1 MLKVSIKYYCWDL
14 DDHSYEIELSD
25 YPSISFLDKKKL
37 LHRRRL
43 TNLEIFTIYN
53 FLETIDYRI
62 NRDEYYPSLI
72 CPHIEK
78 RLKIKSKTLKAEFL
92 WDNGDWGDEEKKSH
106 TVLNELTD
114 YIEAML
120 TLEEM
125 GIERP
130 PPLE

>member
-1 MLKVSIKYYCWDL
+1 MDFFG
-14 DDHSYEIELSD
+14 DHSYEIELSD

-43 TNLEIFTIYN
+43 TGLEIFTIYN

-62 NRDEYYPSLI
+62 NRDEYYPSPI

-78 RLKIKSKTLKAEFL
+78 RLKIQSKTLKAEFL
-92 WDNGDWGDEEKKSH
+92 WDNGDWGDQEKKSH
-106 TVLNELTD
+106 TVLNELTE
-114 YIEAML
+114 YIETML
-120 TLEEM
+120 TFEEM
-125 GIERP
+125 GIERL